1 MRRDDCH
8 PARLGVLRWSLAT
21 PSPLLASHV
30 RGLRFRLVARW
41 KPPGHARACGPPLP
55 LFRHWYKETGGS
67 PTCPSPPAADMPR
80 SQTPVV
86 SSILALMHPGLLPSG
101 ACQPSAFPSIP
112 LKDILLSTTLHLSGL
127 NHAACLLATPGS
139 VRPLAGRHAASLLTC
154 GLDVRQVGFARCAHP
169 LGNINQF
176 HGFSPNSK
184 VSGLPWREQTLVGQL
199 CTPGTALRRAVIMHR
214 EFDVR
219 SDRPGHFRPHQ
230 IDDFGHARIGVI
242 CLRRYEESCLLLPV
256 IIPCVQPHLV
266 RDLD

>member
-55 LFRHWYKETGGS
+55 LFRHLYKETGGS
-67 PTCPSPPAADMPR
+67 PTCPSPPSADMPR

-127 NHAACLLATPGS
+127 NHAACLLATPGA

-154 GLDVRQVGFARCAHP
+154 WLDVRQVGFARCAHP

-184 VSGLPWREQTLVGQL
+184 VSGLPWREQAG
-199 CTPGTALRRAVIMHR
+199 
-214 EFDVR
+214 
-219 SDRPGHFRPHQ
+219 
-230 IDDFGHARIGVI
+230 ARG
-242 CLRRYEESCLLLPV
+242 LLLDRSPD
-256 IIPCVQPHLV
+256 
-266 RDLD
+266 RMSAAR